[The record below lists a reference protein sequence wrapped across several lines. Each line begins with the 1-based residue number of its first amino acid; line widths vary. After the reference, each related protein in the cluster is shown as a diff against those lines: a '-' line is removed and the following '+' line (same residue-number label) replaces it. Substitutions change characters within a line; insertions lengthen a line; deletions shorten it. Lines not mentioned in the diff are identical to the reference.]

1 MMAAIGEGGAVALI
15 KGQVMTFHA
24 PGNSRRGMK
33 VDVIALPS
41 SKTAEVKF
49 EDGVVWL
56 VPRKFLR

>member
-1 MMAAIGEGGAVALI
+1 VALI

-33 VDVIALPS
+33 VEVIALPS

-49 EDGVVWL
+49 EDGVIWL
-56 VPRKFLR
+56 IPRKFLR